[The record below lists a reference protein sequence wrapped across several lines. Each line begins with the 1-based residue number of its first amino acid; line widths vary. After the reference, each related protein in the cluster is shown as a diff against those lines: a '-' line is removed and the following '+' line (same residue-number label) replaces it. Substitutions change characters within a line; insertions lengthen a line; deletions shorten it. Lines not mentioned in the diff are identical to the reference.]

1 MIFCQNNNL
10 TKEEKCKYESDEH
23 YRCRNFF
30 GVIDQCKE
38 KVELVTENGDRYKLF
53 WSILFVTL
61 LANKIQVF
69 YAGIPLRSGYFL
81 LFGSEA

>member
-1 MIFCQNNNL
+1 MIFSQNNNL

-38 KVELVTENGDRYKLF
+38 KVELVTENGDRYNLKCNTCCRTYHAQSF
-53 WSILFVTL
+53 R
-61 LANKIQVF
+61 
-69 YAGIPLRSGYFL
+69 YR
-81 LFGSEA
+81 